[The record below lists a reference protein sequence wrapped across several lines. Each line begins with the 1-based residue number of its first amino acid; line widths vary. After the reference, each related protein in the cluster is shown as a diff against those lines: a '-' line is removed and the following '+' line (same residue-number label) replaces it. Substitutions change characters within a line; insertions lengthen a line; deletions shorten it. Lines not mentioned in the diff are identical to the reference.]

1 MSLSVEHCC
10 FLLVVDCMCIYNTFK
25 KKLFLSIF
33 VQVVPRYFLILY
45 SAVSSFWGIA
55 LYKSDDDDDDDHDDN
70 GGRGGGGCGDDGGDD
85 DDERELI
92 FGYSTT

>member
-1 MSLSVEHCC
+1 M
-10 FLLVVDCMCIYNTFK
+10 
-25 KKLFLSIF
+25 FLSIF

-55 LYKSDDDDDDDHDDN
+55 LYKSDDDDDDHDDN

-85 DDERELI
+85 DDELELI